1 MGEHGQPDTEVEAEI
16 DSLLAEF
23 NGDSRA
29 AIAALLH
36 DIGVLA
42 RGYDVG
48 VSRGYVRRGTRLKV
62 LGRQD
67 RGPK

>member
-1 MGEHGQPDTEVEAEI
+1 MVERHQPNPEVEAEI
-16 DSLLAEF
+16 DALLAEF
-23 NGDSRA
+23 DGDPRA

-48 VSRGYVRRGTRLKV
+48 VSRGYVRRETRLKV
-62 LGRQD
+62 LGRQG
-67 RGPK
+67 REPK